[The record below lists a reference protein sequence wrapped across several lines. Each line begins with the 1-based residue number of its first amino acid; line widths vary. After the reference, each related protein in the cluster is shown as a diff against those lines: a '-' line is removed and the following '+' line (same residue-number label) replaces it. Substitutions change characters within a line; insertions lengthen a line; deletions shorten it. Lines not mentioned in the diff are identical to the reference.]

1 MGIDIKEKV
10 KERYGKIA
18 VFGNTELCCCMPITS
33 LSSCCNDSSNIENN
47 NSKSKNTIDN
57 SSLLS
62 SSAKSIGY
70 DAKELE
76 SIPESSVLGVGCGNP
91 IKFAHLKEGDT
102 VVDFGSGAGIDVF
115 LAANIVKEKGKV
127 IGIDMTKEML
137 QKAKDNS
144 KKYGYKNVEFRQG
157 DIENKVPVEDNSV
170 DVVTSNCVINLT
182 SNKKNAFKEVYR
194 ILKPK
199 VGMMVISD
207 LVTDKEIAANSIDAE
222 SWCSCID
229 GALTNENYIKCIKEA
244 GFKNI
249 EILDEKPYLEI
260 EQQEPKQNIVEHEE
274 GRRGRKITSLTI
286 KAIKE
291 DF

>member
-1 MGIDIKEKV
+1 MSIDIKAKIKEK
-10 KERYGKIA
+10 YGKI
-18 VFGNTELCCCMPITS
+18 VLVGNTDSCCMPSIS
-33 LSSCCNDSSNIENN
+33 SSSCCSSSNSSNSSNETTIE
-47 NSKSKNTIDN
+47 N

-62 SSAKSIGY
+62 SAAAIKSIGY

-91 IKFAHLKEGDT
+91 IKFAHIKEGDT

-115 LAANIVKEKGKV
+115 LAANIVKESGKV
-127 IGIDMTKEML
+127 IGIDMTEEML
-137 QKAKDNS
+137 RKARDNAQKF
-144 KKYGYKNVEFRQG
+144 GYKNVEFRQG
-157 DIENKVPVEDNSV
+157 DIENKVPVGNNSV

-182 SNKKNAFKEVYR
+182 SNKTNAFKEIYR

-199 VGMMVISD
+199 VGKMVISD
-207 LVTDKEIAANSIDAE
+207 LVTDKEIAANTIDIE

-229 GALTNENYIKCIKEA
+229 GALTKDNYIKSMKEA

-249 EILDEKPYLEI
+249 EILDEKPYLELE
-260 EQQEPKQNIVEHEE
+260 EQQDPKQNQEDD
-274 GRRGRKITSLTI
+274 GRRRRKITSLTI

-291 DF
+291 EF

>member
-1 MGIDIKEKV
+1 MSIDIKEKV

-18 VFGNTELCCCMPITS
+18 LVENTDSCCMPSTS
-33 LSSCCNDSSNIENN
+33 SSSCCGNSSN
-47 NSKSKNTIDN
+47 SNTRISIAEH

-62 SSAKSIGY
+62 SVKNIGY
-70 DAKELE
+70 DTKELE
-76 SIPESSVLGVGCGNP
+76 SIPESSVLGLGCGNP
-91 IKFAHLKEGDT
+91 IKFAHIKEGDT

-115 LAANIVKEKGKV
+115 LAANIVKERGKV
-127 IGIDMTKEML
+127 IGIDMIEEML
-137 QKAKDNS
+137 QKARDNA
-144 KKYGYKNVEFRQG
+144 KRYGYKNVEFRQG
-157 DIENKVPVEDNSV
+157 DIEDKVPIEDDSV

-182 SNKKNAFKEVYR
+182 LNKTNAFKEVYR
-194 ILKPK
+194 ILKPQ

-229 GALTNENYIKCIKEA
+229 GALTKDNYIKSIKEA

-249 EILDEKPYLEI
+249 EILDEKPYLEL
-260 EQQEPKQNIVEHEE
+260 EQQGEPKQNQADD
-274 GRRGRKITSLTI
+274 GRRRKITTLTI

-291 DF
+291 EF

>member
-1 MGIDIKEKV
+1 MNADIKEKV

-18 VFGNTELCCCMPITS
+18 LVGNTDSCCMPSIS
-33 LSSCCNDSSNIENN
+33 SSSCCSNSGSDDNGL
-47 NSKSKNTIDN
+47 NTIKN
-57 SSLLS
+57 SSLL

-91 IKFAHLKEGDT
+91 IKFAHIKEGDT

-115 LAANIVKEKGKV
+115 LAANIVKESGKV
-127 IGIDMTKEML
+127 IGIDLTDGML
-137 QKAKDNS
+137 RKARDNAQ
-144 KKYGYKNVEFRQG
+144 KYGYKKVEFRQG
-157 DIENKVPVEDNSV
+157 DIENKVPVEHNSV

-182 SNKKNAFKEVYR
+182 SNKTNAFKQIYR
-194 ILKPK
+194 ILKPQ
-199 VGMMVISD
+199 VGKMVISD

-229 GALTNENYIKCIKEA
+229 GALTKDNYIKSMQEA
-244 GFKNI
+244 GFTTI
-249 EILDEKPYLEI
+249 EILDEKPYLELV
-260 EQQEPKQNIVEHEE
+260 QKGNQE
-274 GRRGRKITSLTI
+274 GSGRKITSLTI

-291 DF
+291 

>member
-1 MGIDIKEKV
+1 MNADIKEKV

-18 VFGNTELCCCMPITS
+18 LVGNTDSCCMPSIS
-33 LSSCCNDSSNIENN
+33 SSSCCSNSGSDDNGL
-47 NSKSKNTIDN
+47 NTIKN
-57 SSLLS
+57 SSLL

-70 DAKELE
+70 DTKELE

-91 IKFAHLKEGDT
+91 IKFAHIKEGDT

-115 LAANIVKEKGKV
+115 LAANIVKENGKV

-144 KKYGYKNVEFRQG
+144 KKYGYINVEFRQG

-170 DVVTSNCVINLT
+170 DIVTSNCVINLT
-182 SNKKNAFKEVYR
+182 SNKTNAFKEVYR
-194 ILKPK
+194 ILKPQ
-199 VGMMVISD
+199 VGKMIISD
-207 LVTDKEIAANSIDAE
+207 LVTDKEIAVNSIDAD

-229 GALTNENYIKCIKEA
+229 GALTKENYIKSIKDA

-249 EILDEKPYLEI
+249 EILDEKPYLQI
-260 EQQEPKQNIVEHEE
+260 EQQEPQQNQEND
-274 GRRGRKITSLTI
+274 GSRKITSLTI
-286 KAIKE
+286 KAIKDE
-291 DF
+291 CQNEVFFSS